1 MTAVEKPLRV
11 FKVVGINCFEGEK
24 LKFFNS
30 KLSSKPLN
38 TLAYRS
44 VIVGNGLKEDPF
56 ISAFF

>member
-1 MTAVEKPLRV
+1 MKDSLIISQHEYEDKSNYIR
-11 FKVVGINCFEGEK
+11 EK